1 MISGRIGKL
10 MNFIQHNTDAV
21 IIYTAANRFYFTGF
35 MSSDG
40 VLAVTKKRA
49 VYFLDGR
56 YYGAA
61 ADRVFD
67 GIEPVLLTSL
77 KEQLPHI
84 MYDLGVENIM
94 LESGITVSD
103 FERFKSVLGAMN
115 ISASPKLDSL
125 IAGMRAVKSE
135 HEAECIEKAQRIT
148 EKGFEGILSFIKP
161 GVTEK
166 EIKAELEYIMMKNGA
181 DATAFDTIAAAGQ
194 NSAVPH
200 AVPGDYKLKSGDFL
214 VMDFAARLNGYDSDM
229 TRTVCIGKP
238 DAEMVK
244 VYNTVLDA
252 QQAAISAVRAGVTG
266 KEVDAAARNII
277 KAAGYGD
284 YFTHSTGHGV
294 GIDIHEAPTVSHL
307 VEKKLEA
314 GNVITIEPGIYL
326 NGKFGVRIED
336 MVYVTDDGC
345 RNFTNA
351 KKELIII
358 D

>member
-1 MISGRIGKL
+1 MISDRISKL
-10 MNFIQHNTDAV
+10 MNFIQHSTDAV

-40 VLAVTKKRA
+40 VLVVTKNRA

-61 ADRVFD
+61 GKRVSC
-67 GIEPVLLTSL
+67 GIEPILLTSL
-77 KEQLPHI
+77 KTQLAHI

-94 LESGITVSD
+94 FESGITVSD
-103 FERFKSVLGAMN
+103 FERFKTILSGMSIN
-115 ISASPKLDSL
+115 ASPQLDTL
-125 IAGMRAVKSE
+125 ISSMRAVKSE
-135 HEAECIEKAQRIT
+135 YEAEQIEKAQRIT

-166 EIKAELEYIMMKNGA
+166 EIKTELEYIMMKNGA
-181 DATAFDTIAAAGQ
+181 DATAFDTIAAAGP

-200 AVPGDYKLKSGDFL
+200 AVPGDYKVKNGDFL

-238 DAEMVK
+238 DDEMVK
-244 VYNTVLDA
+244 VYNTVLEA
-252 QQAAISAVRAGVTG
+252 QEAAISAVHAGVAAA
-266 KEVDAAARNII
+266 EVDAAAIS
-277 KAAGYGD
+277 AAGYGD

-307 VEKKLEA
+307 AQKELEA

-326 NGKFGVRIED
+326 DEKFGVRIED
-336 MVYVTDDGC
+336 MVYVTKNGC
-345 RNFTNA
+345 KNFTRA

>member
-1 MISGRIGKL
+1 MMSDRISKL
-10 MNFIQHNTDAV
+10 MNFIQHGTDAV

-40 VLAVTKKRA
+40 VLVVTKNRA

-61 ADRVFD
+61 GERVSY
-67 GIEPVLLTSL
+67 GIEPMLLTSL
-77 KEQLPHI
+77 KTQLAHI

-94 LESGITVSD
+94 LETGITVSN
-103 FERFKSVLGAMN
+103 FERFKSILSGMSV
-115 ISASPKLDSL
+115 SASPQLDTL
-125 IAGMRAVKSE
+125 ISSMRAVKSE
-135 HEAECIEKAQRIT
+135 LEAEQIEKAQRIT

-181 DATAFDTIAAAGQ
+181 DATAFDTIAAAGL

-200 AVPGDYKLKSGDFL
+200 AVPGDYKVKDGDFL

-238 DAEMVK
+238 DDEMVK
-244 VYNTVLDA
+244 VYNTVLEA
-252 QQAAISAVRAGVTG
+252 QEAAISAVRAGVTAQ
-266 KEVDAAARNII
+266 EVDAAARNII

-307 VEKKLEA
+307 AQKELEA

-326 NGKFGVRIED
+326 DGKFGVRIED
-336 MVYVTDDGC
+336 MVYVTDTGC
-345 RNFTNA
+345 KNFTNA